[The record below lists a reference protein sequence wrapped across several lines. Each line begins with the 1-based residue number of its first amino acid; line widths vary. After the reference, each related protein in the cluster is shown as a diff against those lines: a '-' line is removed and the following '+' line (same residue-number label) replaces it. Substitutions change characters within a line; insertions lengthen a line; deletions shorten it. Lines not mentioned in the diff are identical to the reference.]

1 MIKMKSREA
10 IVQNLKDAGCGRE
23 MINSF
28 LIYFDKDRKEK
39 QLELLENQRKELL
52 SRVHREEK
60 RISCL
65 DYLIHEIES
74 DIA

>member
-1 MIKMKSREA
+1 MKSRET

-23 MINSF
+23 MINNF

-39 QLELLENQRKELL
+39 QLELLANQRKELL

>member
-10 IVQNLKDAGCGRE
+10 IVQNLKNAGCGRE

-39 QLELLENQRKELL
+39 QLELLSSQRKELL
-52 SRVHREEK
+52 NRVHKEEK

-65 DYLIHEIES
+65 DYLIHQIES